1 MKKCRWLIAV
11 LSIVGLVAT
20 TNIQTVNA
28 EKYTGQAIW
37 PSEFIDNIYIKKEAK
52 IINFYIVCN
61 LS

>member
-37 PSEFIDNIYIKKEAK
+37 PSEFIDNIY
-52 IINFYIVCN
+52 NN
-61 LS
+61 